1 MNLSKH
7 LTLEIAT
14 KSNTARRMG
23 IDNTPGQAELENLKA
38 YGRNIYDM
46 IVENYGLHPHTHT
59 IFRVPELN
67 KQVKGDKYSQHMR
80 GEAGDHDFDNYENL
94 TNSDLFYWIVENL
107 TFDRIIWEYGNFD
120 NPKWVHV
127 SHSRVNR
134 RQIGIKTRN
143 TQYVY
148 FTRLSDFEDFKKQLY
163 TK

>member
-23 IDNTPGQAELENLKA
+23 IDNMPGAVEIENLKA
-38 YGRNIYDM
+38 YGRNVYDP
-46 IVENYGLHPHTHT
+46 IVEYFGLHPFTHT
-59 IFRVPELN
+59 IYRCPELN
-67 KQVKGDKYSQHMR
+67 KIVKGDKYSQHMK

-94 TNSDLFYWIVENL
+94 TNSQLFYFIVNNL
-107 TFDRIIWEYGNFD
+107 TFDRLIFEYGNEFEPD
-120 NPKWVHV
+120 WVHV
-127 SHSRVNR
+127 SYSKVNH

-143 TQYVY
+143 TNYVY

-163 TK
+163 K